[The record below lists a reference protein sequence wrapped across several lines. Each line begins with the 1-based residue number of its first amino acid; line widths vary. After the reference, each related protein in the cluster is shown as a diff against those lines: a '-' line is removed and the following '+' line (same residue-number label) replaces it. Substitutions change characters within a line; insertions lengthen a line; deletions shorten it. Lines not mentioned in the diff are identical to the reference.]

1 MVAKRV
7 KNSRWCMQR
16 SCGQRIKGV
25 FYLFLMKPNVLSWN
39 VRGLNDRDKSL
50 KIRGLIRDWKG
61 LLFVYSKL
69 SWRLFL
75 QLWWVVYGVVNM
87 CIGVIWGREGRLEEF
102 G

>member
-1 MVAKRV
+1 
-7 KNSRWCMQR
+7 
-16 SCGQRIKGV
+16 V

-39 VRGLNDRDKSL
+39 VRNDRDKSL